1 MDGAKR
7 QKGWRAFLLVSSSSP
22 SLRKDTYNSSPI
34 EIPWIALSILSFL
47 QVRDVL
53 SLGSCSKYLNGFFN
67 SDEVWKE
74 LYKRRWQ
81 DLYKHT
87 ANFKGWKTAFI
98 EMHKYS
104 VVTMATIS
112 TSLFA
117 PFEKYVESEI
127 LHQSHYLKAIGV
139 MEGLN
144 LGFEDIYLSLFRKD
158 ISVLFNLLGLHYSFF
173 HLGIPLEDL
182 RKVLASCQVSD
193 KEVCVSWGLRPTR
206 KYYFNIPAEEHHR
219 TTFLGQIAD
228 NDVALLYLLKTKD
241 PIQLAYVKVSSDV
254 SSIE

>member
-1 MDGAKR
+1 MQYVK
-7 QKGWRAFLLVSSSSP
+7 
-22 SLRKDTYNSSPI
+22 
-34 EIPWIALSILSFL
+34 
-47 QVRDVL
+47 VRDVL

-74 LYKRRWQ
+74 LYNRRWR
-81 DLYKHT
+81 DLYKHS
-87 ANFKGWKTAFI
+87 ANFKGWKIAYVET
-98 EMHKYS
+98 HKYLL
-104 VVTMATIS
+104 VTKATIS

-127 LHQSHYLKAIGV
+127 LHQSHYLKAITV

-144 LGFEDIYLSLFRKD
+144 LGFEEICLYLFRKD

-173 HLGIPLEDL
+173 HLDIPLEDL
-182 RKVLASCQVSD
+182 RKGLTSCQVSD
-193 KEVCVSWGLRPTR
+193 KEVCVSWGLRQTR
-206 KYYFNIPAEEHHR
+206 EYYFTKPAEEHHR

-241 PIQLAYVKVSSDV
+241 PVQLAYVKVSSDV